1 MRPGHR
7 LGANVLKPGG
17 HLGKGR
23 AVPRS
28 SHWPRCSW
36 TQDRTGG
43 TAAMHHLK
51 PPSRLPLAFSHL
63 SPTAANGTRTA
74 EPWSCHFLDLLADL
88 AGKKKKTTNQPQ
100 TVTSCT
106 QIQEPSQPWS
116 CECPSC
122 HVPGPREARSHGGA
136 APGHP
141 ARPPAPPRERGS
153 GAACTHAPG
162 RHAVP
167 GLGTTRSSARAPHAC
182 PPRWAV
188 AEPARGSAK
197 LLTAFSNT
205 CSFMK
210 TITLAR
216 SKHIQTNLL
225 YDTRGCQ
232 RNGEKPLLIHSA
244 VPAQPRRGKRPAG
257 APSATGHPGVAG
269 TPAAGAESGI
279 RGYLAVTFIHISAFR
294 GKNKRFLPNQQANLM
309 QKGRAPACSPWLQH
323 PLPAL
328 SAGQASSPGIVRVMS
343 VGSPGAATPAPR
355 EALGVLGSASCWGCP
370 LHPLAPSCW
379 DSEGTRG

>member
-1 MRPGHR
+1 MPRPR
-7 LGANVLKPGG
+7 APGG
-17 HLGKGR
+17 
-23 AVPRS
+23 A
-28 SHWPRCSW
+28 
-36 TQDRTGG
+36 
-43 TAAMHHLK
+43 
-51 PPSRLPLAFSHL
+51 
-63 SPTAANGTRTA
+63 
-74 EPWSCHFLDLLADL
+74 
-88 AGKKKKTTNQPQ
+88 
-100 TVTSCT
+100 
-106 QIQEPSQPWS
+106 QPWGHS
-116 CECPSC
+116 
-122 HVPGPREARSHGGA
+122 ARTPCA
-136 APGHP
+136 APG
-141 ARPPAPPRERGS
+141 PPRERGS

-328 SAGQASSPGIVRVMS
+328 SAGQASSPGIVRVTS